1 MPTSDLR
8 IYSGKE
14 ILLAYYNRQFQR
26 NIGLEDIEF
35 DTPVKLTAPTN
46 YNTVIRLYPRL
57 GSRYYGSPRLFYDR
71 IHVSYLGTIVVPKG
85 MAVRT
90 HDLLNAI
97 NEKYSINL
105 TEEDVENDLLDPFSS
120 GNIIVSLRIKPTSVM
135 FYDGAIVYTPN
146 YPDPASLPGPTVD
159 RYAFWSPTK
168 SSSAVVLS
176 NSNKTALMNHEHLAI
191 SEIPITDGK
200 VYWEV
205 TVDNGSL
212 FIGVGVAGGPTFK
225 SLADVVGDDEYSWV
239 LDTATG
245 KIHHNGVESNYTDPI
260 PAGSVVGIMLD
271 KDAGLLYYKVANIVK
286 PIAFSGLNLFNDVY
300 PIITGSTA
308 GNSRGTANFGDIPFF
323 YAVPASYARGVYTVY
338 TPGST
343 TVPPPGTGGSG
354 GITHPAGTVLGT
366 FCQEEDKWAV
376 VADGTGKFVISLIDI
391 NSVDCGYD
399 ASEPPIIDGGDS
411 GSGGSGLPMLSAIG
425 GPFTMDED
433 NPLVINY
440 VIAPVSAAPVSLVFG
455 IEHVST
461 NDSDVTSYEYRV
473 GVSGSWTVMV
483 VGDVITVPSGESAVS
498 IRVTAN
504 ADLMT
509 EGFETIRIVLNEMA
523 PGGLLGNTASV
534 KTAVVITD
542 TSKNVGPTILLSADP
557 AVIVADETSNIN
569 VPFTFSSVTT
579 NPVTLRYGVTYEQ
592 TEAADIAWTNYNLNG
607 SVDWHSLDI
616 NGEFTIP
623 SGTSGFTI
631 RVRFVEDHKTEGPEQ
646 FTISLV
652 EPVIGVALANT
663 GAVSKQITVNDTSTL
678 TLGISSGPT
687 TMDEGTQATTIFS
700 LNSNPVSPLSLDFT
714 LTNDSTASNDFVS
727 IEYRLDSADSWSTLT
742 SGQVIVVP
750 VNRSQIQIKTAVVAD
765 MLTEGD
771 EQFTISLSEHAPGT
785 LLSNSGPVVRQITVT
800 DTSTGTGFPVTPLAP
815 TGFSGSESYSFIT
828 DPSGDFELNETG
840 GTSSITWNP

>member
-105 TEEDVENDLLDPFSS
+105 TEEDVENDLLDPFSN
-120 GNIIVSLRIKPTSVM
+120 GNIVVSLRIKPTSVM

-212 FIGVGVAGGPTFK
+212 FIGVGIAGGPTFK

-300 PIITGSTA
+300 PIITGSKA
-308 GNSRGTANFGDIPFF
+308 SNSRGTANFGDIPFF
-323 YAVPASYARGVYTVY
+323 YAVPAGYARGVYTVY
-338 TPGST
+338 TPGGA

-354 GITHPAGTVLGT
+354 GVTHPAGTVLGT

-461 NDSDVTSYEYRV
+461 NDSDVTSYEYKV
-473 GVSGSWTVMV
+473 GVGGSWTAMV

-498 IRVTAN
+498 IRITAN

-509 EGFETIRIVLNEMA
+509 EGFETIRIVLSEMA

-542 TSKNVGPTILLSADP
+542 TSKNVGPTISLNVTSDP
-557 AVIVADETSNIN
+557 ISVNEGSFSI
-569 VPFTFSSVTT
+569 VPFTFSSPTT
-579 NPVTLRYGVTYEQ
+579 EVVNLIFTVDYEQ
-592 TEAADIAWTNYNLNG
+592 TSAIDHGSIIYNLNG
-607 SVDWHSLDI
+607 SVDWIDFVSGD
-616 NGEFTIP
+616 TIAIP
-623 SGTSGFTI
+623 IGTSGFSI
-631 RVRFVEDHKTEGPEQ
+631 RIGSVPDYVTEGPE
-646 FTISLV
+646 TYSV
-652 EPVIGVALANT
+652 TVTESVIGAALTNT
-663 GAVSKQITVNDTSTL
+663 GPLTKQVLVNDTSTL
-678 TLGISSGPT
+678 YLFVSGPT
-687 TMDEGTQATTIFS
+687 SVDEGTSFITTYTLSSHPKTPLTLEFTSSHVTTDSSDFS
-700 LNSNPVSPLSLDFT
+700 LF
-714 LTNDSTASNDFVS
+714 
-727 IEYRLDSADSWSTLT
+727 EYRLSSDDPWLSLT
-742 SGQVIVVP
+742 SGQTIVLP
-750 VNRSQIQIKTAVVAD
+750 INRYTLFIKTDVISDV
-765 MLTEGD
+765 LTEG
-771 EQFTISLSEHAPGT
+771 EETIEFSVREMPPGT
-785 LLSNSGPVVRQITVT
+785 LLSNTGPVVRTIVIN
-800 DTSTGTGFPVTPLAP
+800 DTSTGTGFPPAPIAP
-815 TGFSGSESYSFIT
+815 TGYSGDGSYSFIS
-828 DPSGDFELNETG
+828 DPDDTFVMGETSGGST
-840 GTSSITWNP
+840 ITWTP